1 MIKISIQYFGG
12 RGGGGSGGARGGGR
26 AGGGGGGDTKAEAVN
41 SPAVTGQVNNFGPFK
56 NRGATRVLA
65 EMGRGDEVIVETN
78 KNTTTFVKSDS
89 YATRSSVWKYQNSAG
104 QTVNMSANTLADII
118 DSGGNNV
125 IGKIKTIKTG
135 NTGRNPYYPFRE
147 R

>member
-1 MIKISIQYFGG
+1 MLNIGIQFFGG

-41 SPAVTGQVNNFGPFK
+41 NFGPFE